1 MWTPHNIKTKKCKNL
16 CKLGYEIPYTPYT
29 EIDDPNAEKKLK
41 DLSAGEIFTSL
52 SKKMIHYAAGS
63 LRVCYKRVC

>member
-52 SKKMIHYAAGS
+52 SKK
-63 LRVCYKRVC
+63 